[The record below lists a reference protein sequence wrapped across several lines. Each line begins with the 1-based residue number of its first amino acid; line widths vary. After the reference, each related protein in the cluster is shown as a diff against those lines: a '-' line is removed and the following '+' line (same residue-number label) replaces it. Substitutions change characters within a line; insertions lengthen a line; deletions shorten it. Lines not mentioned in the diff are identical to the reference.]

1 MRGRAPSAM
10 RMMARTLSSSGGIY
24 HIDEVGVHSS
34 LDAVVTKHSS
44 FCDRWAEKHTVCRHT
59 VEAFQRAQD
68 FVSRFH
74 HESGDD
80 AVAPLPLILDS
91 GCGTGR
97 SSVIIARDNP
107 DVPVLGLDRSLVR
120 LTRNA
125 FYDGRADE
133 GDQPPNLLLLRCD
146 LVDFWF
152 LAHGLVASR
161 QWAIAR
167 HYILYANPY
176 PKNSQLKQRWHGH
189 PVFPYLLMLEAD
201 EIVLRSSWRTYL
213 EEFDSATRLLGLGC
227 NGGGDTTADDA
238 RTAAAISRAAAS
250 YANGSGPCELRCSD
264 KDVVLTNFEEK
275 YRVAGQPTYELCL
288 RKEGG
293 SSM

>member
-1 MRGRAPSAM
+1 MVVRSIRMLFFVALVPGGCSLRGRAPSAM

-146 LVDFWF
+146 LVDF
-152 LAHGLVASR
+152 S
-161 QWAIAR
+161 
-167 HYILYANPY
+167 
-176 PKNSQLKQRWHGH
+176 NS
-189 PVFPYLLMLEAD
+189 
-201 EIVLRSSWRTYL
+201 
-213 EEFDSATRLLGLGC
+213 C
-227 NGGGDTTADDA
+227 
-238 RTAAAISRAAAS
+238 SRA
-250 YANGSGPCELRCSD
+250 L
-264 KDVVLTNFEEK
+264 
-275 YRVAGQPTYELCL
+275 
-288 RKEGG
+288 
-293 SSM
+293 